1 MKFFCLLLSILIVVS
16 SHAQTENDASAR
28 QAQPVLVES
37 LLREATQLLK
47 NEQFQEAYR
56 KARQARGLSQR
67 RGYKA
72 REARAT
78 NLMALAA
85 MSGGRV
91 KEAIALFKE
100 ASALSSESGPD
111 EVRQI
116 QVMALDRAGRLSR
129 IIGRYEDALWCFNQA
144 LQLHRQRKN
153 HAGEVLML
161 SNLSAV
167 YADTGDF
174 TKAAQTLQE
183 ALPLVRREGDRFL
196 EKSLLTRF
204 LIVEKGRGNFTAAL
218 QYGEQALALEPR
230 RPNDPNNKQPLL
242 LLSPESEPFEPGGS
256 GVRSVK

>member
-91 KEAIALFKE
+91 LRAPAKSVEAEGQQHI
-100 ASALSSESGPD
+100 P
-111 EVRQI
+111 
-116 QVMALDRAGRLSR
+116 
-129 IIGRYEDALWCFNQA
+129 C
-144 LQLHRQRKN
+144 H
-153 HAGEVLML
+153 
-161 SNLSAV
+161 
-167 YADTGDF
+167 
-174 TKAAQTLQE
+174 AAQSTVARIHE
-183 ALPLVRREGDRFL
+183 
-196 EKSLLTRF
+196 
-204 LIVEKGRGNFTAAL
+204 
-218 QYGEQALALEPR
+218 
-230 RPNDPNNKQPLL
+230 
-242 LLSPESEPFEPGGS
+242 
-256 GVRSVK
+256 